1 MRSCG
6 GCTLCCKLVPVEEI
20 GKKAGHRCKHQR
32 HGRGCMIY
40 AVRPISCREWSCM
53 WLTGTE
59 NDKPVDLSRPD
70 HAHYVID
77 TVPDIIR
84 ATNNVTGEVTQLDV
98 MQIWCDPKFPDA
110 WKDPALL
117 AMLERQGIVGL
128 VRYDSDRGLTVWP
141 PSSVTDGQWHFTETQ
156 SAEDLRGAQRAARF
170 GFWARQLKEQQAPAV
185 APDLLLATVTE
196 D

>member
-1 MRSCG
+1 M
-6 GCTLCCKLVPVEEI
+6 CCKLVPVEEI
-20 GKKAGHRCKHQR
+20 DKKAGHRCKHQR

-59 NDKPVDLSRPD
+59 NDEPVNLSRPD
-70 HAHYVID
+70 HTHYVID

-84 ATNNVTGEVTQLDV
+84 ATNNETGEITQLDV

-117 AMLERQGIVGL
+117 AMLERNGIIGL
-128 VRYDSDRGLTVWP
+128 VRFNSDRGFTIFP
-141 PSSVTDGQWHFTETQ
+141 PSTNSTGDWQISDTQ
-156 SAEDLRGAQRAARF
+156 SAEDLRGAQIAAREA
-170 GFWARQLKEQQAPAV
+170 FWTRQFNEQQALAV
-185 APDLLLATVTE
+185 APDLRLATVTE